1 MPDPP
6 DHPEVDELLGKALQ
20 PALSSGFADRV
31 IARVHS
37 SEAPP
42 RFAAHLGLA
51 RSYMAWAGS
60 IAICGGLVWLAVFS
74 AGPQA
79 RVFPGQ
85 ASAPT
90 EEEMLLKALATLEV
104 NSGDLALVA
113 QLGEVLEAEL
123 SERTSWLEKE

>member
-6 DHPEVDELLGKALQ
+6 AHEEVDELLGKTLQ
-20 PALSSGFADRV
+20 PVLSSGFADRI

-42 RFAAHLGLA
+42 RFDAHFGLA
-51 RSYMAWAGS
+51 RSYAAWVAS
-60 IAICGGLVWLAVFS
+60 IAICGALVWLAVFT
-74 AGPQA
+74 AGPQV

-85 ASAPT
+85 ASVPT

-104 NSGDLALVA
+104 NPGDLALVA